1 MYIEIDFLCTI
12 YIQSEQNGI
21 CEDDDYDPSEVLFS
35 PVWGYF
41 PDCSEYPGGLS
52 HNRPRKCCHGI
63 RKLNEI
69 AKTSKKDRGGLLLL
83 WSLYGYSRFSIKE
96 LPKKCHT
103 NVLFPISE
111 RMNCSYVKLV
121 ISFSCSRSLKY
132 VTCLLFLAFYFSGL
146 T

>member
-1 MYIEIDFLCTI
+1 
-12 YIQSEQNGI
+12 
-21 CEDDDYDPSEVLFS
+21 
-35 PVWGYF
+35 
-41 PDCSEYPGGLS
+41 
-52 HNRPRKCCHGI
+52 
-63 RKLNEI
+63 
-69 AKTSKKDRGGLLLL
+69 LL

-111 RMNCSYVKLV
+111 RMNCSYAKLV